1 MPTILQDRT
10 DRVMVRLG
18 VRWPFFCQMMASQTL
33 IIAPAEQVPM
43 LATNGTS
50 IYINEDFFLN
60 KLNDD
65 TQVSGIAH
73 ELIHVCLEHM
83 WRRGPRDPMLFNVAC
98 DFKVNQYLEEEGFV
112 IPGRRSLADL
122 FNPAVEGWLR
132 DPQFD
137 TWSEEQIYNLLEQKA
152 DEASKKQGGKKKG
165 QGGGGDG
172 PGGCRPD
179 FDDLRAPP
187 GATKEE
193 IQTALEKVRGSVI
206 KAYNVFK
213 AQGEGKG
220 LAERLMGRIVKP
232 REKWFDQLRRYMT
245 ALTYHEYDW
254 TRMNRRE
261 LMKTG
266 IIMPDMRSESLRMA
280 VIGVDLSGSI
290 GEATANYFG
299 AHMNSILEDCK
310 PELMAAMYFD
320 DGVDSVVEYVPDD
333 LPITFSARGGGG
345 TDFRPVFEKIERCGY
360 QPDVLI
366 MLTDTFGTF
375 PDVPPDYPVIWAS
388 IYKDAQVPFGELV
401 YINEE
406 DA

>member
-1 MPTILQDRT
+1 MPTILQERT

-18 VRWPFFCQMMASQTL
+18 VRWPFFCQMLASQTL
-33 IIAPAEQVPM
+33 IIRQDIPT
-43 LATNGTS
+43 LATNGAS
-50 IYINEDFFLN
+50 IFINEDFFLN

-65 TQVSGIAH
+65 TQVSGMAH
-73 ELIHVCLEHM
+73 ELVHVCLEHM
-83 WRRGPRDPMLFNVAC
+83 WRRGPRDPVLFNIAC
-98 DFKVNQYLEEEGFV
+98 DFKVNQYIEEEGFI
-112 IPGRRSLADL
+112 IPGKRKLADL

-132 DPQFD
+132 DSQFD
-137 TWSEEQIYNLLEQKA
+137 TWSEEQIYNLLEDEVEKQKG
-152 DEASKKQGGKKKG
+152 SGKGKDKG
-165 QGGGGDG
+165 KGTIVV
-172 PGGCRPD
+172 CSAD
-179 FDDLRAPP
+179 FDDLQAPP

-193 IQTALEKVRGSVI
+193 VRAAQEKVRGSVI

-213 AQGEGKG
+213 AQGQGKG

-261 LMKTG
+261 LTKTG
-266 IIMPDMRSESLRMA
+266 IIMPDMRSESLRN
-280 VIGVDLSGSI
+280 VVVGVDLSGSI
-290 GEATANYFG
+290 GEATATYFG
-299 AHMNSILEDCK
+299 AHMNAILEDCK

-320 DGVDSVVEYVPDD
+320 DGVDDVIEYTYSD
-333 LPITFSARGGGG
+333 LPMTFKARGGGG
-345 TDFRPVFEKIERCGY
+345 TDFRPVFAKIEECGY

-366 MLTDTFGTF
+366 MLTDTFGAF
-375 PDVPPDYPVIWAS
+375 PDIPPDYPVIWAS
-388 IYKDAQVPFGELV
+388 IYPPEQVNVPFGELV